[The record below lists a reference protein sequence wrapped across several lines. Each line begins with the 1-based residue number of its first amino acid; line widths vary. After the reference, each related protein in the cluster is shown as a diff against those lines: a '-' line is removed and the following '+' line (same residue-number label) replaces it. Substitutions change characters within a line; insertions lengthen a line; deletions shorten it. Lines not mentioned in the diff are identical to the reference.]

1 MCSDL
6 DSDVTFAN
14 ELAQQFSNRITMIR
28 YEDLSTKPYQTVDKL
43 INFLDLPPNSKFID
57 SYLESH
63 TGKLR
68 WATLMKKVDIA
79 VFLHEH
85 SRPENFK
92 KSRQK
97 TREI

>member
-1 MCSDL
+1 MCSDM

-14 ELAQQFSNRITMIR
+14 ELAQEFSNRITMIR

-68 WATLMKKVDIA
+68 YKAKM
-79 VFLHEH
+79 
-85 SRPENFK
+85 N
-92 KSRQK
+92 
-97 TREI
+97 